1 MNVNIICKYYMV
13 NVILISVYTYMHTYI
28 RRYIEIY
35 IRQRNNTTQSQ
46 YQYQSIR
53 FDSIQFKKYDVLYTL
68 LHCYIMIYYI

>member
-53 FDSIQFKKYDVLYTL
+53 FNSIRFNSKN
-68 LHCYIMIYYI
+68 MMYYIHYYIVI